1 MQSHICLLPIY
12 IWAVFTP
19 SSPYLFWLGALRGRT
34 FCRELRFTMLC
45 LPSII
50 HSLWFLS
57 NLSLIV
63 LVQLKRQSEFLL
75 HHQYN
80 LQLISICVHYHAPF
94 GFSSVSINNT
104 NKNRGHFC
112 VHACVCVCVLVSG
125 RVTAALFHFSQ
136 LVLATLDP
144 ALCRLSWLLPR
155 LISWCLTLKSWK
167 QLKWTNPYAS
177 SRREWTLL
185 LTSTHISMVLQATCS
200 VLVECGAVDIPP

>member
-1 MQSHICLLPIY
+1 MHV
-12 IWAVFTP
+12 WAVFTP
-19 SSPYLFWLGALRGRT
+19 SSPSFFWPGPLRGRT
-34 FCRELRFTMLC
+34 FCRDLWFTMLP

-57 NLSLIV
+57 NLPLIV

-94 GFSSVSINNT
+94 GFSSVSINN
-104 NKNRGHFC
+104 KNNNRARFC
-112 VHACVCVCVLVSG
+112 VRVFMCVCVG
-125 RVTAALFHFSQ
+125 IRRRVTAALFHFSQ

-155 LISWCLTLKSWK
+155 LISWCPTLKSWK
-167 QLKWTNPYAS
+167 QLKPMNPYTS
-177 SRREWTLL
+177 SRSDWTLL
-185 LTSTHISMVLQATCS
+185 LTCTHISMALQATCP
-200 VLVECGAVDIPP
+200 VPAECGAVNIPPYTGV